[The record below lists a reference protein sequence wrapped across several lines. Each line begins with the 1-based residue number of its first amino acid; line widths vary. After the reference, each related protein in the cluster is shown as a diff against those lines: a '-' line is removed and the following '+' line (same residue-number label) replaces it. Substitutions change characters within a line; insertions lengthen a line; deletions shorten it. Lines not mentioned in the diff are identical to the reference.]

1 MSDVDRIK
9 KLERRVESLENEPL
23 GEGVLKLNGMVMDAM
38 QVIADKLGMSLG
50 ELYDGVI
57 E

>member
-1 MSDVDRIK
+1 MSDADRIK
-9 KLERRVESLENEPL
+9 KLERRVERLENEPL
-23 GEGVLKLNGMVMDAM
+23 GHGVLKLNGMVMDAM
-38 QVIADKLGMSLG
+38 QVIADKLGISLG

>member
-1 MSDVDRIK
+1 MSDADRIK

-57 E
+57 K

>member
-1 MSDVDRIK
+1 M
-9 KLERRVESLENEPL
+9 
-23 GEGVLKLNGMVMDAM
+23 NGMVMDAM
-38 QVIADKLGMSLG
+38 QVIADRLGISLG

>member
-38 QVIADKLGMSLG
+38 QVIADKLGMALG

>member
-23 GEGVLKLNGMVMDAM
+23 GEGVLKLNGRVMDAM
-38 QVIADKLGMSLG
+38 QGIADKLGMALG

>member
-1 MSDVDRIK
+1 MSEADRIK

>member
-1 MSDVDRIK
+1 MSDADRIK
-9 KLERRVESLENEPL
+9 KFERRVESLENEPL

-38 QVIADKLGMSLG
+38 QGIADKLGMALG

>member
-1 MSDVDRIK
+1 MSKVDRLS

-23 GEGVLKLNGMVMDAM
+23 CEEVLKLNGMVMDAM
-38 QVIADKLGMSLG
+38 QVIADRLGMSLG

-57 E
+57 R

>member
-1 MSDVDRIK
+1 MSEVDRIK
-9 KLERRVESLENEPL
+9 KLERRVERLENEPIC
-23 GEGVLKLNGMVMDAM
+23 EEVLKLNGMVIDAM

-57 E
+57 R

>member
-1 MSDVDRIK
+1 MSKVDGLK
-9 KLERRVESLENEPL
+9 KLEMRVERLENEPIC
-23 GEGVLKLNGMVMDAM
+23 EEVLKLNGMVMDAM

-57 E
+57 R

>member
-1 MSDVDRIK
+1 MSEADRIK

-57 E
+57 K

>member
-1 MSDVDRIK
+1 MSKVDRLS
-9 KLERRVESLENEPL
+9 KLERRVERLENEPIC
-23 GEGVLKLNGMVMDAM
+23 EEVLKLNGMVMDAM

-57 E
+57 R

>member
-1 MSDVDRIK
+1 MSDADRIK

-23 GEGVLKLNGMVMDAM
+23 GEGVLKLNGMVKDAM

>member
-23 GEGVLKLNGMVMDAM
+23 GHGVLKLNGMVIDAM
-38 QVIADKLGMSLG
+38 QVIADRLGMSLG

>member
-1 MSDVDRIK
+1 MSDADRIK
-9 KLERRVESLENEPL
+9 KLERRVECLENEPL
-23 GEGVLKLNGMVMDAM
+23 GHGVLKLNGMVMDAM
-38 QVIADKLGMSLG
+38 QVIADRLGISLG

>member
-1 MSDVDRIK
+1 MSDADRIK

>member
-38 QVIADKLGMSLG
+38 QVIADRLGISLG

>member
-1 MSDVDRIK
+1 MSDADRIK

-23 GEGVLKLNGMVMDAM
+23 GHGVLKLNGMVMDAM
-38 QVIADKLGMSLG
+38 QVIADRLGISLG

>member
-1 MSDVDRIK
+1 MSDVERIK